1 MLQGCANQHILAG
14 QTLWKSGAARCSKKR
29 RKLLY
34 LKDLYEGGKLG
45 DEQKLSNKLIVC
57 VQAKSDFHNYFHNYL
72 GGFPMGSAIADLSQE
87 S

>member
-29 RKLLY
+29 RKPLS
-34 LKDLYEGGKLG
+34 LKDLRDGGKVG

-57 VQAKSDFHNYFHNYL
+57 AHAKSDFHNYFHNFL
-72 GGFPMGSAIADLSQE
+72 GGLPMGSAIADLSQE